1 MLKHADTD
9 CRRLNPKVKYR
20 EYPSHLTPT
29 DSLDIFEQYNLVLD
43 CTDHPTS
50 RYLISDTCVLARKPL
65 ISASALKTDGQLM
78 TLNMPPGSGPCYRC
92 VFPKPPPAES
102 VISCGEGGIV
112 GPVVGVMGVLQAA
125 KAIEM
130 ITMHASLRRDGQPHL
145 AWQNCF
151 SLSRLLICSAFD
163 PQPFRPAI
171 TLKRRTNCAACSA
184 TPSITKESLRSE
196 SLDYRLFCGINRP
209 VNILADR
216 ERITAEMYFSGPYG
230 TGHEHILVD
239 VREELHFDI
248 CHIPSSVN
256 VPYSKIASRMRE
268 LAAGKSDGNADN
280 LGINGVD
287 SLSTTFRSIATT
299 PPDLPIYFICRLG
312 NDSQAAVRFVKQNY
326 PELQNGIAGARYVGD
341 IIGGLQA
348 WSKVDPTFPDY

>member
-50 RYLISDTCVLARKPL
+50 RYLISDACVLARKPL

-196 SLDYRLFCGINRP
+196 SLDYSLFCGINRP

-312 NDSQAAVRFVKQNY
+312 NDSQATVRFVKQNY

>member
-50 RYLISDTCVLARKPL
+50 RYLISDACVLARKPL

-196 SLDYRLFCGINRP
+196 SLDYSLFCGINRP